1 MKLKIWSV
9 NARNAV
15 LPPNKKAAAQLC
27 NVPTVCEVEEEAVA
41 PMEAAPSEAQKP
53 EKSE

>member
-1 MKLKIWSV
+1 MECKCPKCGFTAEQEGSC
-9 NARNAV
+9 
-15 LPPNKKAAAQLC
+15 PTC